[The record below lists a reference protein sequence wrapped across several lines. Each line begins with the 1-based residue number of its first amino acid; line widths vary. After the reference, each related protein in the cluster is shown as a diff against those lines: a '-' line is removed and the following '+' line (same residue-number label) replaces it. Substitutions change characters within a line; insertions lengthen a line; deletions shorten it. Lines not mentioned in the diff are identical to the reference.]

1 VKTVYTGLVGDVG
14 GTNARLAVVD
24 SAGRIRNPKT
34 YPAQEYGSLTEVI
47 GEYIETTVGRQ
58 KLHTAAIAVAGP
70 VVDGEIEFTN
80 LDWRV
85 SEGELIGTFEF
96 HAARLIND
104 FAAQALA
111 APVLDADDL
120 RTIGPVTRGAEGA
133 PILALGAG
141 TGFGTAM
148 VVRTERGDIAIPSE
162 GGHAAYAPYDGVE
175 AAIWASLRRTHGRV
189 SIERLLSGPGL
200 YALYRG
206 LADVRGVAADLKDEK
221 EVMAAGQA
229 GGDLLAD
236 EALDR
241 FCEIL
246 GSVAGDIA
254 LTCGARGGVY
264 VSGGM
269 APRMADRLAAG
280 GFRRRFEDKGR
291 LSDYTR
297 DIPTHLVVHPFAAL
311 VGAARVLEQMEGS
324 VL

>member
-1 VKTVYTGLVGDVG
+1 MKTVYTGLVGDVG
-14 GTNARLAVVD
+14 GTNARLALVD
-24 SAGRIRNPKT
+24 STGRIRNPKT
-34 YPAQEYGSLTEVI
+34 YPAKEYSALTEVI
-47 GEYIETTVGRQ
+47 GEYLETTAGRQ
-58 KLHTAAIAVAGP
+58 KLLSAAIAVAGP

-96 HAARLIND
+96 HAAKLIND

-120 RTIGPVTRGAEGA
+120 RVIGPEMRGAEGA
-133 PILALGAG
+133 PILVLGAG
-141 TGFGTAM
+141 TGFGVSM

-162 GGHAAYAPYDGVE
+162 GGHAGFAPYDGVE

-206 LADVRGVAADLKDEK
+206 LADVRGVAADLRDEK
-221 EVMAAGQA
+221 EVLAAGHQ

-236 EALDR
+236 ETLDR

-246 GSVAGDIA
+246 GSVAGDLA

-264 VSGGM
+264 VSGGI
-269 APRMADRLAAG
+269 APRMADRLAGG

-297 DIPTHLVVHPFAAL
+297 DIPTYLIVHPYAAL
-311 VGAARVLEQMEGS
+311 VGAARVLEQLEGS
-324 VL
+324 SL

>member
-1 VKTVYTGLVGDVG
+1 MKTVYTGLVGDVG

-24 SAGRIRNPKT
+24 STGRIRNPKT

-47 GEYIETTVGRQ
+47 AEYLETTVGRQ
-58 KLHTAAIAVAGP
+58 KLQSAALAVAGP

-96 HAARLIND
+96 HAAKLIND

-111 APVLDADDL
+111 APVLDEGDL
-120 RTIGPVTRGAEGA
+120 RPIGPAMRGAEGA
-133 PILALGAG
+133 PMLVLGAG
-141 TGFGTAM
+141 TGFGMAM
-148 VVRTERGDIAIPSE
+148 VVRTDRGDIPISSE
-162 GGHAAYAPYDGVE
+162 GGHAAFAPFDGVE

-200 YALYRG
+200 FALYRG
-206 LADVRGVAADLKDEK
+206 LADVRGVAAELSDEK
-221 EVMAAGQA
+221 AVMAAAQQ
-229 GGDLLAD
+229 GGNLLA
-236 EALDR
+236 EETLER

-246 GSVAGDIA
+246 GSVAGDLA

-264 VSGGM
+264 VSGGI
-269 APRMADRLAAG
+269 APRMADRLASG

-297 DIPTHLVVHPFAAL
+297 EIPTYLVVHPYAAL
-311 VGAARVLEQMEGS
+311 VGAARVLEQLEGS
-324 VL
+324 PL

>member
-1 VKTVYTGLVGDVG
+1 MKTVYTGLVGDIG

-34 YPAQEYGSLTEVI
+34 YPAKEYSSLTEVI
-47 GEYIETTVGRQ
+47 GEYLETTVGRQ

-120 RTIGPVTRGAEGA
+120 RTIGPLARGAEGA
-133 PILALGAG
+133 PILVLGAG

-162 GGHAAYAPYDGVE
+162 GGHAAFAPYDGVE

-200 YALYRG
+200 YSLYRG

-221 EVMAAGQA
+221 EVLAAGQT

-236 EALDR
+236 ETLDR

-269 APRMADRLAAG
+269 APRMADRLASG

-297 DIPTHLVVHPFAAL
+297 EIPTHLVVHPFAAL